1 MDGCGSLLRRRGTLA
16 SAPGVPARPYLLT
29 GARED
34 SEAAILA
41 TFAVGSNLDLI
52 SSVHNSEGK
61 TTHMSFSDEA

>member
-34 SEAAILA
+34 SEAATSYFRSWIKP
-41 TFAVGSNLDLI
+41 GLDLI
-52 SSVHNSEGK
+52 RP
-61 TTHMSFSDEA
+61 